1 LPLLP
6 KIEIAAFD
14 VGAGVGDGVGDGCVG
29 GELLPPQAAS
39 PTTDARAPIRAN
51 LKRRMLTSI

>member
-1 LPLLP
+1 LP